1 MAKKNPFLGGW
12 KDKTKANLKKYFSLK
27 KAGKPAGNK
36 PIKF

>member
-12 KDKTKANLKKYFSLK
+12 KDKATTKVSKYFGK
-27 KAGKPAGNK
+27 KSKQSGKQK